1 MEVADIGLYKWE
13 RFPNIPTPRCFST
26 ATQFEGKVYVFGGCD
41 PQGAAIDIAE
51 VYDLATKTWS
61 LLPSMPTKRAAASK
75 VAVVR
80 KRLVVIGG
88 VDPKQA
94 PLAAVDAFDPYQQKW
109 ERLPPLPIGVVG
121 PCVQVVEE
129 KIYVLGGTDKK
140 GCNQSVVFDFDSN
153 EWRHLPPKPTPSYSS
168 GAYHHGNKIY
178 VVGGRGGA
186 NAQEPIKACDAFDL
200 EVQQWE
206 ELAPM
211 ATVRV
216 FYNFVGYG
224 DFFYVI
230 GGLVPMV
237 GVCKI
242 VERYSIK
249 ENKWL
254 RIQDLIMPRS
264 DCVCA
269 LIGNRIVIAGGLGG
283 ELPNIGS
290 LAHAEAM
297 NPRDKRKTWVE
308 IPSMSKPRTSMC
320 YFSFDDKLFTISGA
334 GEGGAQQLV
343 EVLSVE
349 KAESKEP

>member
-1 MEVADIGLYKWE
+1 
-13 RFPNIPTPRCFST
+13 
-26 ATQFEGKVYVFGGCD
+26 
-41 PQGAAIDIAE
+41 
-51 VYDLATKTWS
+51 
-61 LLPSMPTKRAAASK
+61 MPTKRAAASK

-109 ERLPPLPIGVVG
+109 ERLPPLPIGVVATSRWSSTSTRTNG
-121 PCVQVVEE
+121 V
-129 KIYVLGGTDKK
+129 I
-140 GCNQSVVFDFDSN
+140 F
-153 EWRHLPPKPTPSYSS
+153 PPKPTPSYSS

-211 ATVRV
+211 TTVRV

-334 GEGGAQQLV
+334 GEGGGAAAGGSTERGESRKQGTITVENGIYFFLV
-343 EVLSVE
+343 MYQCVCTLSRVTTF
-349 KAESKEP
+349 ST